1 MCKKLILIISLVIS
15 GIAIHAQTAQASAN
29 SVDSVTL
36 VISGSGATK
45 QDATHAAL
53 RNAIEQAYGV
63 FVSAH
68 TEILNDSLVR
78 DEIIT
83 IASGNVYSYHELG
96 ASVLPNGNHEV
107 TLQATLSAQKLVA
120 YAQSKGASCELVGGA
135 NFAAS
140 YTANIQLIRL
150 NQQNTEKAFENL
162 KKQLLQIA
170 TQSEIVGFRLN
181 VGEPQVRDSYA
192 EVLECNLSIKTEA
205 YWKQGALQFV
215 ELMSNTLN
223 ALRLTPEQIE
233 QLNRY
238 KMSSYPVRYNT
249 LTRTPEGCEIG
260 NTTGQFYAKLD
271 LEEFLTSMMNSL
283 LNPYHIKDNLN
294 NIYIGNVAYNRAHTT
309 LFESTRVLSNEQL
322 ANEDLGLITYKNHTI
337 TLPLD
342 TLAKITHFEIV
353 KFDSSKFDNV
363 RIVIPNEAVQ
373 YKKPPYEHSGLSRG
387 PWHLENLYGNYSNV
401 YASYFFYKKYNDRVN
416 KQWGYYD
423 PVYIG
428 DHKYITIDIK
438 LSKLLYYREFQLDLP
453 IAYEILK
460 SYYKKRGVNVSL
472 KALSSTKTR
481 IIIDENTIEKLVD
494 SYEYCISA
502 VRIYESEA
510 NVNGKIGY
518 TINLDPSMEI
528 TFFPEWNGALIEDL

>member
-15 GIAIHAQTAQASAN
+15 GIAIHAQTAQAPAN

-83 IASGNVYSYHELG
+83 IASGNVYSYNELG

-107 TLQATLSAQKLVA
+107 MLQATLSAQKLVA
-120 YAQSKGASCELVGGA
+120 YAQSKGASCELVGA
-135 NFAAS
+135 ADFAAS

-150 NQQNTEKAFENL
+150 NQQNTIKAFENL

-170 TQSEIVGFRLN
+170 IQSEIVGFRLN
-181 VGEPQVRDSYA
+181 VGEPQVLDSYA
-192 EVLECNLSIKTEA
+192 EVLECALSIKTEA

-249 LTRTPEGCEIG
+249 LTRNPEGCEIAI
-260 NTTGQFYAKLD
+260 TTGQFYANLD
-271 LEEFLTSMMNSL
+271 LTEFLTSMMNSL
-283 LNPYHIKDNLN
+283 LNPYYITDNLN
-294 NIYIGNVAYNRAHTT
+294 NRYKGNVAYNRAHTT
-309 LFESTRVLSNEQL
+309 LFESAKLLSNDQL
-322 ANEDLGLITYKNHTI
+322 ADGDLGLIEYNNHTI

-342 TLAKITHFEIV
+342 TLAKITNFEIV
-353 KFDSSKFDNV
+353 KYDPSQFDNV

-373 YKKPPYEHSGLSRG
+373 YKKPSNEYKEISRG
-387 PWHLENLYGNYSNV
+387 WEYKNQFGNYSRV
-401 YASYFFYKKYNDRVN
+401 TAYFYFEKKYNDRFN

-428 DHKYITIDIK
+428 DHNYITIYIK
-438 LSKLLYYREFQLDLP
+438 LSKRFYYSGVQLDLP
-453 IAYEILK
+453 LSYEILK

-481 IIIDENTIEKLVD
+481 IIIDKNTIEKFVKID
-494 SYEYCISA
+494 NA
-502 VRIYESEA
+502 FRIYESEA

-518 TINLDPSMEI
+518 TIKLDPSMKI

>member
-1 MCKKLILIISLVIS
+1 MYKKLILIVSLVIS
-15 GIAIHAQTAQASAN
+15 GIAIHAQTAQAPAN

-192 EVLECNLSIKTEA
+192 EVLECDLSIKTEA

-294 NIYIGNVAYNRAHTT
+294 NMYIGNVAYNCAHTT
-309 LFESTRVLSNEQL
+309 LFESARVLSNEQL

-342 TLAKITHFEIV
+342 TLAKITNFELA
-353 KFDSSKFDNV
+353 KYDEKMYNS
-363 RIVIPNEAVQ
+363 RIVIPYAAITGCTEERGNDPNTWELKNEYAVLGRIWKRCDYQ
-373 YKKPPYEHSGLSRG
+373 STVTREGRELSRTHYVFTTVELSDETLH
-387 PWHLENLYGNYSNV
+387 HL
-401 YASYFFYKKYNDRVN
+401 KKIQVS
-416 KQWGYYD
+416 
-423 PVYIG
+423 V
-428 DHKYITIDIK
+428 
-438 LSKLLYYREFQLDLP
+438 P
-453 IAYEILK
+453 IAYEILQP
-460 SYYKKRGVNVSL
+460 YYQKRFKDTNVKVSL
-472 KALSSTKTR
+472 KSLGNSRTLVSLNPKDLFVARGPSYGWVLCAVNSGGR
-481 IIIDENTIEKLVD
+481 VRHITIYF
-494 SYEYCISA
+494 SNMY
-502 VRIYESEA
+502 
-510 NVNGKIGY
+510 
-518 TINLDPSMEI
+518 
-528 TFFPEWNGALIEDL
+528 PEWNRKLLQVEQIDKKL

>member
-1 MCKKLILIISLVIS
+1 MKKITFIILLISS
-15 GIAIHAQTAQASAN
+15 GMHVYAQG
-29 SVDSVTL
+29 VDSVTL
-36 VISGSGATK
+36 VMSGIGATK

-53 RNAIEQAYGV
+53 RNAIEQTYGV

-107 TLQATLSAQKLVA
+107 TLQATLSSQKLVA

-150 NQQNTEKAFENL
+150 NQQNTIKAFENL

-181 VGEPQVRDSYA
+181 VGEPQVRNSYA
-192 EVLECNLSIKTEA
+192 EVLECDLSIKTEA

-238 KMSSYPVRYNT
+238 KMSSYPMRYNT
-249 LTRTPEGCEIG
+249 LTRTPEGCEIAI
-260 NTTGQFYAKLD
+260 TTGQFYAELD
-271 LEEFLTSMMNSL
+271 LTKFLTSMMNSL

-294 NIYIGNVAYNRAHTT
+294 NMYIGNVAYNRAHTT
-309 LFESTRVLSNEQL
+309 LFESARVLSNEQL

-363 RIVIPNEAVQ
+363 RIVIPNEAMQ

-387 PWHLENLYGNYSNV
+387 PWCLENLYGNYSNV

-428 DHKYITIDIK
+428 DHKYISIDIK

-494 SYEYCISA
+494 SHEYCISS
-502 VRIYESEA
+502 VMIYESEA

-518 TINLDPSMEI
+518 TIRLDPSMEI
-528 TFFPEWNGALIEDL
+528 TFFPKWNGALIEDL

>member
-140 YTANIQLIRL
+140 YTVNIQLIRL
-150 NQQNTEKAFENL
+150 NQQNTIKAFENL

-181 VGEPQVRDSYA
+181 VGEPQVRDPYA
-192 EVLECNLSIKTEA
+192 EVLECDLSIKTEA

-238 KMSSYPVRYNT
+238 NMSSYPVRYNT
-249 LTRTPEGCEIG
+249 LTRNPEGCEIAI
-260 NTTGQFYAKLD
+260 TTGQFYADFD
-271 LEEFLTSMMNSL
+271 LQTFLTSMMNSL

-294 NIYIGNVAYNRAHTT
+294 NMYIGNVAYNCAHTT
-309 LFESTRVLSNEQL
+309 LFESARVLSNEQL

-342 TLAKITHFEIV
+342 TLAKITNFEIV
-353 KFDSSKFDNV
+353 KFDSSKYDNV

-373 YKKPPYEHSGLSRG
+373 YKKPSNEHSGSSRG

-401 YASYFFYKKYNDRVN
+401 YASYYFYKKYNDRVN

-438 LSKLLYYREFQLDLP
+438 LSKLFYYREFQLDLP

>member
-1 MCKKLILIISLVIS
+1 MYKKLILIVSLVIS
-15 GIAIHAQTAQASAN
+15 GIAIHAQTAQAPAN

-150 NQQNTEKAFENL
+150 NQQNTIKAFENL
-162 KKQLLQIA
+162 QKQLLQIA

-181 VGEPQVRDSYA
+181 VGEPHVRDSYA
-192 EVLECNLSIKTEA
+192 EVLECDLSIKTEA

-238 KMSSYPVRYNT
+238 NMSSYPVRYNT
-249 LTRTPEGCEIG
+249 LTRNPRGCEIAI
-260 NTTGQFYAKLD
+260 TTGQFYADFD
-271 LEEFLTSMMNSL
+271 LTAFLTAMMNSL
-283 LNPYHIKDNLN
+283 LNPYYITDNLN
-294 NIYIGNVAYNRAHTT
+294 NIYEGNVAYNRAHTT
-309 LFESTRVLSNEQL
+309 LFESTMVLSNEQL
-322 ANEDLGLITYKNHTI
+322 TNEDLGLIAYKNHTI

-342 TLAKITHFEIV
+342 TLAKITNFELAKYDKKMYDGMRIVVPLAVIQQSKTLSLSESSQYVEKRIFGEANRGEIV
-353 KFDSSKFDNV
+353 AKWSNGVDVKENKNYTKPYNPYNPLAGY
-363 RIVIPNEAVQ
+363 IVTKYQEIETHVYIPEEFFYREKVQ
-373 YKKPPYEHSGLSRG
+373 IELPIPYETLKAHYQKR
-387 PWHLENLYGNYSNV
+387 
-401 YASYFFYKKYNDRVN
+401 
-416 KQWGYYD
+416 
-423 PVYIG
+423 
-428 DHKYITIDIK
+428 
-438 LSKLLYYREFQLDLP
+438 QL
-453 IAYEILK
+453 K
-460 SYYKKRGVNVSL
+460 VSL
-472 KALSSTKTR
+472 KQLSSSRTLVSFDPNYFDDSFKLIRYPYPSFVPIYYLEGKTL
-481 IIIDENTIEKLVD
+481 K
-494 SYEYCISA
+494 Y
-502 VRIYESEA
+502 
-510 NVNGKIGY
+510 KIFVSSCA
-518 TINLDPSMEI
+518 L
-528 TFFPEWNGALIEDL
+528 FPEWNRKLL